1 MRSAVAGRGSGLV
14 KFFVP
19 DRKPPPMRA
28 LLVLAGGRSTRFGDR
43 DKAVADLAGTP
54 MIRRVVDRVAGLVSE
69 VVINCRAD
77 QVDAI
82 EAAFADA
89 DVDPK
94 FAVDREPDA
103 GPMAGIAR
111 GLEAVSAEYAFV
123 VACDMPFVDP
133 AFVEHLFERAAGHD
147 AAVPRPDEWFQTT
160 QAVYR
165 TEPMRAACH
174 RALERDDHRIIVP
187 LEELDEVVLD
197 REEIERVSSTTT
209 FENLNTREEFE
220 RADERLRTEES

>member
-1 MRSAVAGRGSGLV
+1 
-14 KFFVP
+14 
-19 DRKPPPMRA
+19 MRA
-28 LLVLAGGRSTRFGDR
+28 GLVLAGGRSTRFGDS

-54 MIRRVVDRVAGLVSE
+54 MIRRVVDRIAGVVDE

-82 EAAFADA
+82 REALVGSGFE
-89 DVDPK
+89 PT
-94 FAVDREPDA
+94 FAVDRETDE

-133 AFVEHLFERAAGHD
+133 DFAEYLFDRAAGHD
-147 AAVPRPDEWFQTT
+147 AAVPRPNEWYQTT

-165 TEPMRAACH
+165 TETMAAACR
-174 RALERDDHRIIVP
+174 RALERGADRIVAP
-187 LEELDEVVLD
+187 LEELDEVVVD
-197 REEIERVSSTTT
+197 GDEIERVAAADT
-209 FENLNTREEFE
+209 FDNINTREEL
-220 RADERLRTEES
+220 RAAAERLRGE